1 MEKRVI
7 VVTGCTAS
15 GKGAVAR
22 ALARELNAEIVSVD
36 SMKVYRRMDIG
47 TAKPGPSERA
57 ETPHH
62 LVDVVDSW
70 EPFSSA
76 RFVELAEAA
85 IDAAHARGRPIVAV
99 GGTVLYLKCLY
110 EGMFEGPSA
119 DPAFRASLRAR
130 AEREGVEKLH
140 AELATVD
147 PAAAERI
154 HQNDIRRIERAL
166 EVHHLTGRSITSLQ
180 QQWGEARP
188 RRPDW
193 NWRWLGLRR
202 EKSEASRRINARVL
216 RMIDQGL
223 EAEARAIWEDP
234 RGVSDQARQA
244 VGYAEWFDFF
254 RRGGSRADVV
264 ERIKINSRHLAKH
277 QRTWLRRFTQVRW
290 VDLAEGQADTDI
302 LPQARAALGD

>member
-15 GKGAVAR
+15 GKGAIAR
-22 ALARELNAEIVSVD
+22 TLARELRAEIVSVD

-47 TAKPGPSERA
+47 TAKPDSAERA

-62 LVDVVDSW
+62 LLDVVDSW
-70 EPFSSA
+70 EPFSTA
-76 RFVELAEAA
+76 RFVELAEGA

-119 DPAFRASLRAR
+119 DAAFRAALRER
-130 AEREGVEKLH
+130 AEREGIEKLH
-140 AELATVD
+140 AELAAVD
-147 PAAAERI
+147 SEAAARI
-154 HQNDIRRIERAL
+154 HLNDLRRIERAL
-166 EVHHLTGRSITSLQ
+166 EVHHLTGQSITSLQ
-180 QQWGEARP
+180 RQWGEART

-193 NWRWLGLRR
+193 DWRWLGLRR
-202 EKSEASRRINARVL
+202 EKTDASRRINARVL
-216 RMIDQGL
+216 RMIEQGL
-223 EAEARAIWEDP
+223 EVEARTIWEDP
-234 RGVSDQARQA
+234 RGVSEQARQA
-244 VGYAEWFDFF
+244 VGYAEWFNFF
-254 RRGGSRADVV
+254 RGNGSRAEVI

-277 QRTWLRRFTQVRW
+277 QRTWLRRFSQIRW
-290 VDLAEGQADTDI
+290 VDLAEGQTEIDI